1 MVYRHNFCAGVYMGN
16 EMQKIVINRDA
27 MKELMRGSFEQRMQE
42 VSEAVRASSVSFGGP
57 SHLVSTRE
65 DRAIIFVEQ
74 RGFFET
80 PYEMTDSGVRLGN
93 PSPYEVTA
101 RDHVS
106 MALRGFF
113 EDSES
118 LIGNSDFS
126 DQLES
131 ILKSDRPWR
140 QYILPES
147 IVENVTRY
155 LGESSQELH
164 NRRYVGVDGAING
177 VTLTRSL
184 LGLQRGLSEAFSDLS
199 FAVAQ
204 YDQKVVEGRTD
215 EEADVLNGF
224 DEALSDL
231 VENYD
236 EIRAIVGHGIENAR
250 SGHSMAAAQIHDA
263 VMEDMKN
270 IHLGQQFA
278 VKMISDLVTVRP

>member
-1 MVYRHNFCAGVYMGN
+1 MGN

-57 SHLVSTRE
+57 SHLVSTHE
-65 DRAIIFVEQ
+65 DRAIVFVEQ
-74 RGFFET
+74 RGFFEA
-80 PYEMTDSGVRLGN
+80 PYEMTENGVRLGN
-93 PSPYEVTA
+93 PAPYEVTA

-106 MALRGFF
+106 RALRGFF
-113 EDSES
+113 EDRES
-118 LIGNSDFS
+118 LVGNSDFS

-131 ILKSDRPWR
+131 VLKPERPWR

-155 LGESSQELH
+155 LGESSQDLH

-204 YDQKVVEGRTD
+204 YEQKVVEGRTD
-215 EEADVLNGF
+215 EEADVLKGF

-231 VENYD
+231 VENFD
-236 EIRAIVGHGIENAR
+236 EIRAIVDQGIENAR
-250 SGHSMAAAQIHDA
+250 SGHIRAAAKIHDD
-263 VMEDMKN
+263 VMEGMKN

-278 VKMISDLVTVRP
+278 VKMISDLVTV